1 VNIMTSQFL
10 LMRHAKSDWS
20 SACRHDFERPLNKR
34 GHKDAAR
41 MGKWLLKNK
50 LAPDRIICSPALRA
64 RTTAELVAGAVSIPL
79 QDIIDFESLYDAGLN
94 TALHVLIQAVEES
107 DRPVIIGHNPTLDA
121 LVEYLADA
129 PPPRSASGKL
139 MTTAAVAVFTT
150 GNGIDE
156 GGCHLQQLVRPSEV

>member
-1 VNIMTSQFL
+1 VAVIGARSSVELLAAQAQQFRPPVVALSDDRRAAELAGL
-10 LMRHAKSDWS
+10 LP
-20 SACRHDFERPLNKR
+20 E
-34 GHKDAAR
+34 G
-41 MGKWLLKNK
+41 
-50 LAPDRIICSPALRA
+50 
-64 RTTAELVAGAVSIPL
+64 TELVAGAVSIPL

-156 GGCHLQQLVRPSEV
+156 GGCHLQQLVRPGEV